1 LFLQLLKRIIFAK
14 NKHAKDHDTL
24 GAQKESGNDRG
35 HSFHGTRRGRLRK
48 KCQDALMRAMHS
60 HRLVLQM
67 DDAIALDHVAGKH
80 WHRNSDSLAS
90 KLWDGWRTEQRKVW
104 EEHRSILSDY
114 QRSKEEYASLWP
126 TCVAKKCRR

>member
-1 LFLQLLKRIIFAK
+1 M
-14 NKHAKDHDTL
+14 HAEDDDTL
-24 GAQKESGNDRG
+24 GAQKDSGKQPGHTFKGTDRG
-35 HSFHGTRRGRLRK
+35 NLRQK
-48 KCQDALMRAMHS
+48 RQDALMRAMS
-60 HRLVLQM
+60 SNRLVVQM
-67 DDAIALDHVAGKH
+67 DEAMVLDHAAGKH

-104 EEHRSILSDY
+104 EEHGSILSDY